1 MREHRAVSTARA
13 LAVLAATLTVAAALA
28 LDAPAV
34 GKTKEAPKEAPKGE
48 LKSFWDDPCSFSFC
62 ILDKRGR
69 TFAVAA
75 ITRKLRCH
83 SVEDNVCTCRS
94 GHRATAQG
102 CRR

>member
-34 GKTKEAPKEAPKGE
+34 GKTKAAPKGE

-62 ILDKRGR
+62 ILEKRGR
-69 TFAVAA
+69 TFSVAA

>member
-1 MREHRAVSTARA
+1 MREYPRVSTARA
-13 LAVLAATLTVAAALA
+13 LAVLAATAMVAATVTLS
-28 LDAPAV
+28 APAI
-34 GKTKEAPKEAPKGE
+34 GKTKGAPKGE

-69 TFAVAA
+69 VFPVAA
-75 ITRKLRCH
+75 ITLKLRCH
-83 SVEDNVCTCRS
+83 SVEDNVCKCRS